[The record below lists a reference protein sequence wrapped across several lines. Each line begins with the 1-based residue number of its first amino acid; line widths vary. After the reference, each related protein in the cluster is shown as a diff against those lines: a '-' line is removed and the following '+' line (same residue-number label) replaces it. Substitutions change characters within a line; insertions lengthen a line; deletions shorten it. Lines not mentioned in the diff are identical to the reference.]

1 MNTRDL
7 HRLLGVT
14 AFLILLG
21 GVTYSCKDF
30 LDVGPQ
36 GALDEGTL
44 SNQAGVEG
52 ILIAAYRRLG
62 GAGLAGCDCLG
73 GAASNWGWGGVA
85 SDDAH
90 KGSNAK
96 GQAPHGANE
105 LFQWGTGLA
114 EGYLKDKR
122 RGRG

>member
-14 AFLILLG
+14 AFLILVG

-52 ILIAAYRRLG
+52 ILIAAYRRLD
-62 GAGLAGCDCLG
+62 GAGLAGCDCWG
-73 GAASNWGWGGVA
+73 GAASNCGGGSGA
-85 SDDAH
+85 RDDAH
-90 KGSNAK
+90 KASKAK
-96 GQAPHGANE
+96 DPPPTADTEPSTWAPR
-105 LFQWGTGLA
+105 LA
-114 EGYLKDKR
+114 ERHPNDN
-122 RGRG
+122 